1 VQPRR
6 LEVGPPSTVAVVAA
20 SSQRRALRALF
31 AVLTAAFL
39 LIGFFAAKAGVWPVA
54 VAAVALGL
62 WMGTLAAS

>member
-1 VQPRR
+1 M
-6 LEVGPPSTVAVVAA
+6 AA

-31 AVLTAAFL
+31 TVLTATFL
-39 LIGFFAAKAGVWPVA
+39 LIGFFAAKAGVWQIA

>member
-1 VQPRR
+1 M
-6 LEVGPPSTVAVVAA
+6 
-20 SSQRRALRALF
+20 RALF

-39 LIGFFAAKAGVWPVA
+39 LIGLFAAKAGVWPVA